1 MSFGKLLALYGIC
14 TATFFAMDFIW
25 LSTAVPR
32 IYQPALGVVGRR
44 APYLLLEK
52 PNIPVAAAFYLVY
65 LVGLIAL
72 AVIPGLQAG
81 NVGAALWRGA
91 LFGFVAYATY
101 DLTNLSTLAN
111 WPVNVT
117 DHRHDLGH
125 RAQQRRR
132 RRRLLRWRLAQPD
145 PAHAS
150 APLEEGPPPWLT
162 QSGKARSPLDWS
174 RFRWASSARSPSAT

>member
-1 MSFGKLLALYGIC
+1 MSFTKLLALYGIC

-32 IYQPALGVVGRR
+32 IYQPALGVVGKR

-52 PNIPVAAAFYLVY
+52 PNIPVAAAFYLLY

-91 LFGFVAYATY
+91 LFGLVAYATY
-101 DLTNLSTLAN
+101 DLTNLSTMAN
-111 WPVNVT
+111 WPVSVT
-117 DHRHDLGH
+117 VVDMIWGTVLNSVVAVAGYYGGVWLNLIP
-125 RAQQRRR
+125 RA
-132 RRRLLRWRLAQPD
+132 
-145 PAHAS
+145 
-150 APLEEGPPPWLT
+150 
-162 QSGKARSPLDWS
+162 
-174 RFRWASSARSPSAT
+174 

>member
-1 MSFGKLLALYGIC
+1 MSFTKLLALYGIC
-14 TATFFAMDFIW
+14 TVTFFAMDFIW

-32 IYQPALGVVGRR
+32 VYQPALGVVGKR

-101 DLTNLSTLAN
+101 DLTNLATLRD
-111 WPVNVT
+111 WPLLLTLVDLAWGTVLGGVVGTVSYLLGRNV
-117 DHRHDLGH
+117 L
-125 RAQQRRR
+125 
-132 RRRLLRWRLAQPD
+132 
-145 PAHAS
+145 S
-150 APLEEGPPPWLT
+150 M
-162 QSGKARSPLDWS
+162 
-174 RFRWASSARSPSAT
+174 

>member
-1 MSFGKLLALYGIC
+1 
-14 TATFFAMDFIW
+14 MDFIW

-32 IYQPALGVVGRR
+32 IYQPALGVVGKR

-52 PNIPVAAAFYLVY
+52 PNVGVAAAFYLVY

-101 DLTNLSTLAN
+101 DLTNLSTLAH

-117 DHRHDLGH
+117 VIDMIWGTVLNSVVAVAGYY
-125 RAQQRRR
+125 
-132 RRRLLRWRLAQPD
+132 
-145 PAHAS
+145 
-150 APLEEGPPPWLT
+150 GGVWLNLIPRT
-162 QSGKARSPLDWS
+162 
-174 RFRWASSARSPSAT
+174 

>member
-32 IYQPALGVVGRR
+32 IYQPAMGVFGKSS
-44 APYLLLEK
+44 PYLLLEK

-65 LVGLIAL
+65 IVGLIAL
-72 AVIPGLQAG
+72 AVIPGLQVG
-81 NVGAALWRGA
+81 TVGAALWRGA

-117 DHRHDLGH
+117 IIDMIWGTVLNSVVAVAGFYGGVWLRP
-125 RAQQRRR
+125 RQQGLIAHSNEGRTPC
-132 RRRLLRWRLAQPD
+132 LA
-145 PAHAS
+145 
-150 APLEEGPPPWLT
+150 
-162 QSGKARSPLDWS
+162 QSGKARSPSDWS
-174 RFRWASSARSPSAT
+174 RSRSACSAPSPSAT